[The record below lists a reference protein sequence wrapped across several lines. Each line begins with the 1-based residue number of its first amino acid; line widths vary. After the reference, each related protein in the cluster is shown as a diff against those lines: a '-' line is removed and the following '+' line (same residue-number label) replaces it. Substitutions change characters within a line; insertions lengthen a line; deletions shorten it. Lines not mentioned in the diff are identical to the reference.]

1 MSLEGDVLCSIVGDL
16 AATIAVILRDRAKQ
30 LGEVEHHRLPAIG
43 NDLAKYVSIVT
54 KSLGLDTT
62 L

>member
-1 MSLEGDVLCSIVGDL
+1 MLCSVVGDL